1 MVRPTLFCL
10 LAATF
15 APCTAH
21 AGDHGF
27 TVSFS
32 TCSEFVG
39 WGPVSLAQAQKLV
52 PAGYTI
58 AGAAQGQAAIVVR
71 ATQCAFAKVDQ
82 TPAMPT
88 ILSQIGINLVS
99 PDGTG
104 TINNYTLLY
113 ISNNPFLVLA
123 FEVAGVPARYDASIT
138 YQYTLNSTAAG
149 GTLYA
154 TAEAPGIPAY
164 FFYGTE
170 TEPPPN
176 SAELFIA
183 NWWYAPNARIKQSS
197 TFPAISF
204 GTSAAAFY
212 TSNVSPLGQLIGG
225 NADSNFTYLSVRGEY
240 PSATMIVTAAGH

>member
-1 MVRPTLFCL
+1 LFRSALFCL
-10 LAATF
+10 AAAAF
-15 APCTAH
+15 ASSTAH
-21 AGDHGF
+21 ADEHGF
-27 TVSFS
+27 TVQFT

-39 WGPVSLAQAQKLV
+39 WGPVGLAQAQKLV

-58 AGAAQGQAAIVVR
+58 AGSAQGTAAIVARV
-71 ATQCAFAKVDQ
+71 TQCAAAQVGHA
-82 TPAMPT
+82 PAIPT

-113 ISNNPFLVLA
+113 ISNNPFLVHA
-123 FEVAGVPARYDASIT
+123 FQLVGVPARYDANMT
-138 YQYTLNSTAAG
+138 YQYTLNGAATG

-212 TSNVSPLGQLIGG
+212 TSNVSPLGDLIGG

-240 PSATMIVTAAGH
+240 PSATLKVTAASH